1 MQMINI
7 DQIMPDS
14 PADLAGIEAGD
25 QLLAVDSRTV
35 GDIVDYYLALEG
47 QSSVR
52 FLLQRNGDLPFEVHL
67 ELEEEEDPGLVPEH
81 PTPACCGNAC
91 IFCFVHQLPK
101 GLRRS
106 LYVKDED
113 YRFSWL
119 YGSYVTLTNILEADL
134 QRIISAQ
141 LSPLYISVHATDDVV
156 RSRLLG
162 KQVPPILPQ
171 LQRLTSA
178 GIELHTQIV
187 LCPEFNDADILRQT
201 VTDLATFWPQIRS
214 LAVVP
219 VGLTRHRE
227 HLPPL
232 AAVSADLARDTLAL
246 IGAVQ
251 EQQLLKT
258 GSRFVFA
265 ADEFYLRAG
274 QEFPSLETY
283 EELWQ
288 LENGVGMVP
297 LFRREAEEVLL
308 EALPLEIG
316 KVSLV
321 TGTSFASELANFSA
335 RLSTRV
341 GVELQVVAV
350 ENRFFGSQ
358 VSVAGLLT
366 GADILAALEQ
376 VDPGVAILLP
386 DVLFNDA
393 DNLLLD
399 DLQLEDLQRHFKIPI
414 LRTSSDPW
422 GILAGLERLDSNEI
436 EILQG

>member
-1 MQMINI
+1 
-7 DQIMPDS
+7 
-14 PADLAGIEAGD
+14 
-25 QLLAVDSRTV
+25 
-35 GDIVDYYLALEG
+35 
-47 QSSVR
+47 
-52 FLLQRNGDLPFEVHL
+52 
-67 ELEEEEDPGLVPEH
+67 
-81 PTPACCGNAC
+81 
-91 IFCFVHQLPK
+91 
-101 GLRRS
+101 
-106 LYVKDED
+106 
-113 YRFSWL
+113 
-119 YGSYVTLTNILEADL
+119 
-134 QRIISAQ
+134 
-141 LSPLYISVHATDDVV
+141 
-156 RSRLLG
+156 
-162 KQVPPILPQ
+162 
-171 LQRLTSA
+171 
-178 GIELHTQIV
+178 
-187 LCPEFNDADILRQT
+187 
-201 VTDLATFWPQIRS
+201 
-214 LAVVP
+214 
-219 VGLTRHRE
+219 
-227 HLPPL
+227 
-232 AAVSADLARDTLAL
+232 
-246 IGAVQ
+246 
-251 EQQLLKT
+251 
-258 GSRFVFA
+258 VFA

-321 TGTSFASELANFSA
+321 TGTSFAPELADFSA

-376 VDPGVAILLP
+376 VDPGAAILLP

-422 GILAGLERLDSNEI
+422 GILDGLERLDSNEI